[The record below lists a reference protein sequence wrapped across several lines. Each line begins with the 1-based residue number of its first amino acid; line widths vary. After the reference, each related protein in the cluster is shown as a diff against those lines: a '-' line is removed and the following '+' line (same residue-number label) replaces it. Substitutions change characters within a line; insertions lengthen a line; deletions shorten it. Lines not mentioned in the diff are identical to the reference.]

1 MQEAG
6 GLTPERL
13 TMFAAHF
20 LLAISATLLAGFSQ
34 SPGTAARGAP
44 DLSRLV
50 VGASDTIQTL
60 DAKSLRGTPTRLAWS
75 PDGQQLYLRVS
86 TFDRWANEKVS
97 HAIVSMAT
105 RELATIAA
113 EPAWAARYW
122 LWKAAPAAPARE
134 DFAIK
139 LETREELV
147 RTTNVPREGN
157 IGQHVADPFAGL
169 DEVARN
175 AALASQKTR
184 FQTLTVRGQVIDR
197 AINQQVLPGRRFGWA
212 PAPHALLA
220 FVNTKER
227 LALMDEGGRTRE
239 IKKTKN
245 VLLPA
250 WSENGAR
257 IAFLQKSGRN
267 TFTLRVFDVRHP

>member
-1 MQEAG
+1 
-6 GLTPERL
+6 
-13 TMFAAHF
+13 MFAVSI
-20 LLAISATLLAGFSQ
+20 LLAISAALLAGVSQ
-34 SPGTAARGAP
+34 PAGPGTSRTSEV
-44 DLSRLV
+44 SRLV
-50 VGASDTIQTL
+50 VGAPDTIRTL
-60 DAKSLRGTPTRLAWS
+60 DVKAMRGAPTRLAWS

-97 HAIVSMAT
+97 HAILSMAT
-105 RELATIAA
+105 REVATVAA

-122 LWKAAPAAPARE
+122 MWKSAPTAPARE
-134 DFAIK
+134 DFAVK

-220 FVNTKER
+220 FVNQKER
-227 LALMDEGGRTRE
+227 LVVMDASGRTRE
-239 IKKTKN
+239 IKKTKS
-245 VLLPA
+245 VLLPG
-250 WSENGAR
+250 WSQDGAR
-257 IAFLQKSGRN
+257 IAFLQKSGRD
-267 TFTLRVFDVRHP
+267 TFTLRVVDVLTPVS